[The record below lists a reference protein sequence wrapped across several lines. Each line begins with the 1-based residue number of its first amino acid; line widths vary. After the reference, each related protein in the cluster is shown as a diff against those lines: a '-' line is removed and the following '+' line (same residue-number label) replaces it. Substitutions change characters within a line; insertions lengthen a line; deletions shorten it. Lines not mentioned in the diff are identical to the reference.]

1 MNVVIDDQLKKD
13 ALEIEKSIQYLRS
26 QITYVINQYS
36 NSSDVNQK
44 EILKKYADDLK
55 TIRTTLVQAVIQQKE
70 MEKLFN
76 DAAKE
81 IDEIE
86 NYNKKLVSE
95 HELDPAILEK

>member
-1 MNVVIDDQLKKD
+1 MNVIIDDQLKRD
-13 ALEIEKSIQYLRS
+13 ALEMEKGIQYLKN

-36 NSSDVNQK
+36 KSSDVNQK

-55 TIRTTLVQAVIQQKE
+55 AIKEALVQAVIQQKE
-70 MEKLFN
+70 MEKLFK

-86 NYNKKLVSE
+86 NYNKKLISE
-95 HELDPAILEK
+95 HGLDPSILEK